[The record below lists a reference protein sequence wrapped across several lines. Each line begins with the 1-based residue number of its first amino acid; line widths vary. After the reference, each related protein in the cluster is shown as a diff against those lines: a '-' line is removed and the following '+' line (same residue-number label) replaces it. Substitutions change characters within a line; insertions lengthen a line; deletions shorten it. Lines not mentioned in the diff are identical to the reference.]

1 MCGYREWFILKG
13 MATRS
18 AISIFSAPVHYSV
31 DASDV
36 HAHLY
41 RVTLTIARPTKNQR
55 VSLPVWIP
63 GSYMVREFSKHLQ
76 KLVGAQ
82 DGTTVPLTQLD
93 KCTWQAI
100 NTASKPLVLQYEVY
114 AYDNSVRTAWL
125 DTQRGF
131 FNPTSLCLQVLGLTD
146 AAHHLHIKATNSIA
160 ACAVF
165 TGATALKID
174 KKGFGMYSFS
184 DYDALADTP
193 FELGNCWHAS
203 FVVRGVTHQFVVAG
217 APPSFDGKR
226 LLADTQKI
234 VETEM
239 AFWHGAPS
247 QRSTKP
253 SPTKTLPNKPPFSN
267 YVFMLNAVDDGYGG
281 LEHRNSTAL
290 ICTRRDLPR
299 IGQKNP
305 TDGYTTLLGLI
316 SHEYFHTWNVK
327 RLRPAEFARYD
338 YRQEQTTQLLWF
350 FEGFTSYYD
359 DLLLRRAGLIDN
371 TQYLKLLN
379 KTINQVMQ
387 TPGGQV
393 QSVAQSS
400 FDAWVKYYRQD
411 ENTANATVSYYTK
424 GALVALCF
432 DLTLRGEGKTT
443 LDDVMRALWV
453 RCKAG
458 PAHAGLMTEADF
470 AAVLRDLGGRSFAT
484 ELAQWVHGTG
494 ALPLE
499 RLLTAQGVQVI
510 EDKPQLAQRLGLRV
524 AEANGAVQVKVVL
537 RGGAAEQAGFCAGDE
552 WLAVGASAARGGLWR
567 LNKLDDLTLYVDQA
581 QSEKSKTIQVLV
593 SRDKRL
599 HTLKL
604 TLPAQEREDLATWV
618 LRAAAEQSVA
628 KRSAQPSEHSDVT
641 SGAAPL
647 NAWLAG

>member
-1 MCGYREWFILKG
+1 MV
-13 MATRS
+13 TRS
-18 AISIFSAPVHYSV
+18 PPPPPTSVAAVHYAV

-36 HAHLY
+36 HAHLFHI
-41 RVTLTIARPTKNQR
+41 TLTIARPAKNQR

-76 KLVGAQ
+76 KLKAEQNGKAVAMA
-82 DGTTVPLTQLD
+82 QLD
-93 KCTWQAI
+93 KCTWQAS
-100 NTASKPLVLQYEVY
+100 NVATKPLVLQYEVY

-131 FNPTSLCLQVLGLTD
+131 FNPTSLCLRVEGLTERT
-146 AAHHLHIKATNSIA
+146 HQLYIKTTNSIA
-160 ACAVF
+160 ACAIA
-165 TGATALKID
+165 TGATALKAD
-174 KKGFGMYSFS
+174 KNGFGAYAFS
-184 DYDALADTP
+184 NYDALADTP
-193 FELGNCWHAS
+193 FELGNFWRGS
-203 FVVRGVTHQFVVAG
+203 FTVRGAVHTFAVAG

-239 AFWHGAPS
+239 AFWHGPS
-247 QRSTKP
+247 D
-253 SPTKTLPNKPPFSN
+253 KTANQPPFGN
-267 YVFMLNAVDDGYGG
+267 YVFMLNAVDEGYGG

-299 IGQKNP
+299 VGQNKP

-327 RLRPAEFARYD
+327 RLRPAEFAHYD
-338 YRQEQTTQLLWF
+338 YSQEQYTELLWF

-371 TQYLKLLN
+371 AQYLKLLN

-387 TPGGQV
+387 TPGSKV

-411 ENTANATVSYYTK
+411 ENTPNTTVSYYTK

-432 DLTLRGEGKTT
+432 DLALRAEGKTT
-443 LDDVMRALWV
+443 LDAVMRALWL

-458 PAHAGLMTEADF
+458 PMAQVDF
-470 AAVLRDLGGRSFAT
+470 AAVLQKLSGRSYEA

-499 RLLTAQGVQVI
+499 RLLKAHGVQVI

-524 AEANGAVQVKVVL
+524 AESNGAVQVKVVL
-537 RGGAAEQAGFCAGDE
+537 RGGVAEQAGFCPGDE
-552 WLAVGASAARGGLWR
+552 WLAVGSSAARGGMWR
-567 LNKLDDLTLYVDQA
+567 LNKLDDVLLYTGEVV
-581 QSEKSKTIQVLV
+581 QSQKSKAVQALV
-593 SRDKRL
+593 ARDKRL

-604 TLPAQEREDLATWV
+604 ALPAAEREDLATWV
-618 LRAAAEQSVA
+618 LRAGDAA
-628 KRSAQPSEHSDVT
+628 KLD
-641 SGAAPL
+641 
-647 NAWLAG
+647 AWLAG